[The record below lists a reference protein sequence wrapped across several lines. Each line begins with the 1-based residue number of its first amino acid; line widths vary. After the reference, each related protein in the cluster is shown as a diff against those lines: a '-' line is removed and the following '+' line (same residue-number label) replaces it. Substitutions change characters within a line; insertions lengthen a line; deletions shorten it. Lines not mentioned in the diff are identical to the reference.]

1 MIEMTPEYWNE
12 LANHFIL
19 ISALLAGFSI
29 AFVANLIV
37 SDTNSRVLKYLQ
49 ITATVAASSF
59 LISLFSM
66 TKILMMTTEG
76 YPLKIDEN
84 DFYVPRIIG
93 GVTFMIGII
102 ALCTLIAISGW
113 TKSKS
118 MGIITTIIGILTLMT
133 VLLVS

>member
-1 MIEMTPEYWNE
+1 MMEMTPEYWNA

-37 SDTNSRVLKYLQ
+37 SDTKSRVMKYLQ
-49 ITATVAASSF
+49 ITATIAASSF

-66 TKILMMTTEG
+66 TKILMMTTKG

-84 DFYVPRIIG
+84 TFYIPRIIG

-102 ALCTLIAISGW
+102 ALSTLIAISGW

-118 MGIITTIIGILTLMT
+118 MGIITTIIGILTLLT
-133 VLLVS
+133 VLMVS